1 MMPKPTG
8 LIMALAAL
16 AGGGSLLLFSVFLFF
31 GPPDLVKMG
40 WSESVAR
47 TWDAALSFMFFGQHS
62 GMLRKGFRARLGG
75 LVPPHYHGALYA
87 IVSGVALTIVVGLW
101 QESSIWVHRF
111 EGFPRLLMR
120 GLFLLAMGGFA
131 WGISTLRSF
140 DPLGLASIGAHLHGK
155 APGQHEFVVRGPY
168 RWVRHPL
175 YCFSIVLIWS
185 CPDVTADR
193 LLFNLL
199 WTLWIYFGTFLEEAD
214 LVAEFGDA
222 YRDFQRNVPRLFPWR
237 LPRS

>member
-1 MMPKPTG
+1 MMPKPADFIK
-8 LIMALAAL
+8 LLAAL

-31 GPPDLVKMG
+31 GSLNLVKTG
-40 WSESVAR
+40 WSELVVLA
-47 TWDAALSFMFFGQHS
+47 WNAVLSLMFFGQHS
-62 GMLRKGFRARLGG
+62 GMLRKGFRAWLAPF
-75 LVPPHYHGALYA
+75 VPPYYHAALYA
-87 IVSGVALTIVVGLW
+87 TVSSIALTMVVLLW
-101 QESSIWVHRF
+101 QESSIGIYRF

-120 GLFLLAMGGFA
+120 GLFLLAVAGFA
-131 WGISTLRSF
+131 WGMATLRNF
-140 DPLGLASIGAHLHGK
+140 DPLGFAGIGAHLRGK
-155 APGQHEFVVRGPY
+155 TPEQHKFVAHGPY

-193 LLFNLL
+193 LLFNFL

-222 YRDFQRNVPRLFPWR
+222 YRDYQRNVPRVFPWHP
-237 LPRS
+237 PRI